1 MKILYSSQ
9 IKEADQYTTKNEPIS
24 SFDLMERAAREV
36 SDWLLAKV
44 GYEVY
49 QKKLTFFCGTG
60 NNGGDGL
67 LVAENLA
74 FLSDIQVYI
83 VKNTDTST
91 EDFKLALE
99 KLKKKSET
107 ENRQTIRIV
116 EINKEQDIP
125 SLSAND
131 ICIDAIFGIGI
142 NKPITGL
149 AAKVI
154 EAINGA
160 KSQVISVDMPSGL
173 FAERN
178 DLAMQQH
185 IIRAT
190 YTLTFQQPKISFF
203 FDENQ
208 QFLGEVHVLPIG
220 LHPYFLSKTTA
231 HFFTIDKETIDNIY
245 KKRPKIGHKGT
256 FGHALLMV
264 GSYGKMG
271 AAVLAAQGCMRSGAG
286 LLTIH
291 APRCGYDI
299 LQTAIPEAIVA
310 ADESQTKLT
319 QLQEI
324 ADYKAIGVG
333 CGIGTD
339 EMTQRLFLQLLDKS
353 EKPLVIDADAL
364 NILAQHKS
372 NLFNI
377 PKNSILTPHPK
388 EFERIFGETK
398 NPFDRT
404 ILLQHIARKF
414 QLCVILKGT
423 HTIVALPDNTCW
435 INTIGNAGMATAGSG
450 DVLTGIIT
458 GLLAQ
463 GYQPAKACILG
474 VYVHSLAGDLAAED
488 LSKEAMMA
496 GDIAK
501 YIGKAFLKLNEQEKE
516 VW

>member
-9 IKEADQYTTKNEPIS
+9 IKEADQYTIKNEPIS
-24 SFDLMERAAREV
+24 SFDLMQRAAREA
-36 SDWLLAKV
+36 SDWLLTEATV
-44 GYEVY
+44 DIYE
-49 QKKLTFFCGTG
+49 QKLTFFCGTG

-67 LVAENLA
+67 LMAANL
-74 FLSDIQVYI
+74 SYISHIQVYI
-83 VKNTDTST
+83 VKNTDKRT
-91 EDFKLALE
+91 EDFELALE
-99 KLKKKSET
+99 QLKNVSKAEHRKS
-107 ENRQTIRIV
+107 ISIA

-125 SLSAND
+125 TISAND
-131 ICIDAIFGIGI
+131 VCIDAIFGIGI
-142 NKPITGL
+142 SKPITGL
-149 AAKVI
+149 VAKVI
-154 EAINGA
+154 ETINHSSA
-160 KSQVISVDMPSGL
+160 QVIAIDMPSGL

-185 IIRAT
+185 IIKAT
-190 YTLTFQQPKISFF
+190 CTLTFEQPKISFF
-203 FDENQ
+203 FEENQ
-208 QFLGEVHVLPIG
+208 QFLGKVYTLPIG
-220 LHPYFLSKTTA
+220 LHPDFLDKTEA
-231 HFFTIDKETIDNIY
+231 HFFTIDRKTIDKIY
-245 KKRPKIGHKGT
+245 RKRQKIGHKGT

-286 LLTIH
+286 LLTVH
-291 APRCGYDI
+291 TPRCGYDI
-299 LQTAIPEAIVA
+299 LQMSIPEALVQ

-324 ADYKAIGVG
+324 TDYKAIGVG

-339 EMTQRLFLQLLDKS
+339 EMTKKLFLQLLDKS

-372 NLFNI
+372 YLFNI

-388 EFERIFGETK
+388 EFERMFGETK

-414 QLCVILKGT
+414 KLCVILKGT

-435 INTIGNAGMATAGSG
+435 INTIGNSGMATAGSG
-450 DVLTGIIT
+450 DVLTGILT

-463 GYQPAKACILG
+463 GYEPAKACLLG
-474 VYVHSLAGDLAAED
+474 VYLHSLAGDLAAED
-488 LSKEAMMA
+488 LSKEAMLA

-501 YIGKAFLKLNEQEKE
+501 YIGKAFLKLNNGE
-516 VW
+516 

>member
-9 IKEADQYTTKNEPIS
+9 IKEADQYTIKNEPIS
-24 SFDLMERAAREV
+24 SFNLMQRAAREV
-36 SDWLLAKV
+36 SDWLLTESDIDI
-44 GYEVY
+44 YE
-49 QKKLTFFCGTG
+49 QRLTFFCGTG

-67 LVAENLA
+67 LVAANLSYLA
-74 FLSDIQVYI
+74 HIQVYI
-83 VKNTDTST
+83 VKNTNKRT
-91 EDFKLALE
+91 EDFELALE
-99 KLKKKSET
+99 NLKKVSET
-107 ENRQTIRIV
+107 EHRKSISIV
-116 EINKEQDIP
+116 EISKEQDIP
-125 SLSAND
+125 SISAD
-131 ICIDAIFGIGI
+131 AVCIDAIFGMGI
-142 NKPITGL
+142 SKPITGL
-149 AAKVI
+149 AAKII
-154 EAINGA
+154 ETINA
-160 KSQVISVDMPSGL
+160 SQAQVIAIDMPSGL

-190 YTLTFQQPKISFF
+190 CTLTFQQPKISFF

-208 QFLGEVHVLPIG
+208 QFLGKVYVLPIG
-220 LHPYFLSKTTA
+220 LHPDFLTKTEA
-231 HFFTIDKETIDNIY
+231 HFFTIDSKKIQTIY

-264 GSYGKMG
+264 GSYGKIG
-271 AAVLAAQGCMRSGAG
+271 AAVLAAQACMRSGAG
-286 LLTIH
+286 LLTVH
-291 APRCGYDI
+291 VPRCGYDI
-299 LQTAIPEAIVA
+299 LQTSIPEALVE

-319 QLQEI
+319 QLQETT
-324 ADYKAIGVG
+324 DYKAIGIG

-339 EMTQRLFLQLLDKS
+339 EMTKKVFLQLLDKS

-388 EFERIFGETK
+388 EFERMFGEAK

-414 QLCVILKGT
+414 KLCVILKGT

-435 INTIGNAGMATAGSG
+435 VNTIGNSGMATAGSG
-450 DVLTGIIT
+450 DVLTGILT

-463 GYQPAKACILG
+463 GYEPAKACLLG
-474 VYVHSLAGDLAAED
+474 VYLHSLAGDLAAEE
-488 LSKEAMMA
+488 LSKEAMLA
-496 GDIAK
+496 GDITR
-501 YIGKAFLKLNEQEKE
+501 YIGKAFLKLNNKE
-516 VW
+516 